1 MGAKEGGDPAFSRLL
16 GLCTSSI
23 SDTLSLFKEPAPR
36 EGKKVEWKEVITA
49 AEGVAKHATT
59 AGVLWRGK
67 VLKKDGMDNIRS
79 FTRAL
84 QGFLLLCHGSTV
96 GAGSTLLTYV
106 DAASKQVANSSLNL
120 LRGAVATSGM
130 ESNTNEVDL
139 PVLVGCVW
147 EACEA
152 VKKTPS
158 SNRIAIGRSL
168 TQVAVSVK
176 DVLRELS
183 DFKQESVSKGAID
196 ESTAIGKSDTAGRGD
211 SEDDCL
217 HGIEGEA
224 SSSDES
230 TEFTDKLSAGEMQ
243 VVQSVSE
250 FISLLLRLLKQL
262 LYIIAD
268 ISKASKDAPSATE
281 DATPTLEKLLE
292 LSKDLGVGVDEL
304 GASLYP
310 PQEIENL
317 QARVAEIEG
326 LIESMQVA
334 VLSLNESIPEDF
346 DLALNASKDAGVSLK
361 KVLEAS
367 NSNAA

>member
-1 MGAKEGGDPAFSRLL
+1 MGAKEGGEPSFSRLL
-16 GLCTSSI
+16 GVCTASI
-23 SDTLSLFKEPAPR
+23 SDTLSLFKEPAPCG
-36 EGKKVEWKEVITA
+36 GKKVEWKEVITA

-106 DAASKQVANSSLNL
+106 DVASKQVANASLNL
-120 LRGAVATSGM
+120 LRGAVALSGM
-130 ESNTNEVDL
+130 ENNTNEVDL

-158 SNRIAIGRSL
+158 RNHVAIGRSL

-196 ESTAIGKSDTAGRGD
+196 GATAVGESDTAERGD
-211 SEDDCL
+211 TQDDCL

-243 VVQSVSE
+243 VVQSVRE

-262 LYIIAD
+262 LYITAD
-268 ISKASKDAPSATE
+268 ISKASKDAAE

-310 PQEIENL
+310 PQEVENL
-317 QARVAEIEG
+317 QARVAEMEG

-334 VLSLNESIPEDF
+334 VLSLNGSIPEDF
-346 DLALNASKDAGVSLK
+346 GLALNASKDAGVSLK

-367 NSNAA
+367 SSNAA